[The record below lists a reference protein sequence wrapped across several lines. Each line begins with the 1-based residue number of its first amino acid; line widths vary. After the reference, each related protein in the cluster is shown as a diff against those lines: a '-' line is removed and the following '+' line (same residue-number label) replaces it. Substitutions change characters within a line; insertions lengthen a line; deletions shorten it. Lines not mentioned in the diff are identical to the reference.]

1 MFKKKNTALNSRR
14 YQPQKRHHLPRALA
28 AVLTSVWS
36 LILAACVPTTPQWD
50 AQFGQSVRLAQQ
62 QQTLDPTAGGDD
74 PVNGI
79 DGSSGREAI
88 VRYRSSFKEPTP
100 VNSSFTI
107 GVTR

>member
-1 MFKKKNTALNSRR
+1 MFKQKNIQLKSRR
-14 YQPQKRHHLPRALA
+14 YQLKRRHHLPRVLA
-28 AVLTSVWS
+28 VVLTSVWS

-62 QQTLDPTAGGDD
+62 RQTLDPTAGGDD

-88 VRYRSSFKEPTP
+88 VRYRSSFKEPAP